1 MNLHSVLALLLVL
14 VSLSYA
20 AADRLT
26 MDAGAPRIT
35 QRDEVQ
41 RDEVVT
47 DSPGGVTD
55 ADETAGIQGYW
66 SAWAEAATH

>member
-35 QRDEVQ
+35 QRDEV
-41 RDEVVT
+41 VT

>member
-26 MDAGAPRIT
+26 MDADAPRIT
-35 QRDEVQ
+35 Q